1 MKSLFAYACK
11 IVEEYMPPCLPLKIK
26 VSCGNINGTGA
37 NAISRVRLFGKENF
51 GYTPRYYNVQMST
64 IKGVILAEKY
74 HNSTIT
80 YLDSI
85 PNVGFLTDNPDIEI
99 SRTSQ

>member
-1 MKSLFAYACK
+1 MCY
-11 IVEEYMPPCLPLKIK
+11 
-26 VSCGNINGTGA
+26 NI
-37 NAISRVRLFGKENF
+37 F
-51 GYTPRYYNVQMST
+51 ST
-64 IKGVILAEKY
+64 HFDLYAEKY

-85 PNVGFLTDNPDIEI
+85 PNVGLLTDNPDIEI